1 MATNERYEY
10 APDYAVHPGEILGER
25 LAAYGM
31 SQTELARRIGMSTKT
46 LSQIVNGKAP
56 VTPETAIQL
65 ERVLGVSARLWTG
78 LDASYRLLEA
88 RTVAA
93 QQLVAHGEWA
103 RGFPYAELVRRGVV
117 ESTRDISERA
127 SELLEFFGVGSV
139 DAWHAEYG
147 SLQVAFRRSPAFN
160 PSPEATAC
168 WLRLAELQAMDT
180 ECAPFDERAFMSC
193 LRDARSISRG
203 LLASCDV
210 ALRERCATAGVA
222 LVFVPELRGTH
233 VSGAARWLNP
243 AKAMM
248 ALSLRH
254 KTDDHFWFSL
264 FHEAGHL
271 LRDSKKA
278 VYLDSGD
285 EGFSCVDEE
294 QANRFACD
302 FLIPPDAY
310 RRFVVRHCFSELS
323 VCRFSDE
330 IGVTAGIVVGR
341 LQHDRHLPYN
351 SALNHLKRTVEFAE
365 A

>member
-31 SQTELARRIGMSTKT
+31 SQAELAGRIGMSTKT

-65 ERVLGVSARLWTG
+65 ERVLGVSARLWTA
-78 LDASYRLLEA
+78 LDANYRLYAA
-88 RTVAA
+88 RTAAA
-93 QQLVAHGEWA
+93 QQLAAHSEWA

-117 ESTRDISERA
+117 EATRNLSERA
-127 SELLEFFGVGSV
+127 NELLGFFGVGSV
-139 DAWHAEYG
+139 DAWEKEYG
-147 SLQVAFRRSPAFN
+147 KLQVAFRRSPAFN
-160 PSPEATAC
+160 QSPEATAC
-168 WLRLAELQAMDT
+168 WLRLAELQAMAT
-180 ECAPFDERAFMSC
+180 ECAPFDERAFMSS
-193 LRDARSISRG
+193 LREARRISREPPAG
-203 LLASCDV
+203 FDV
-210 ALRERCATAGVA
+210 VLREQSAVAGVA
-222 LVFVPELRGTH
+222 LVFVPELRTTH
-233 VSGAARWLNP
+233 LSGATRWLNP
-243 AKAMM
+243 DKAML

-254 KTDDHFWFSL
+254 KTDDHFWFSF

-285 EGFSCVDEE
+285 EGFSCVEEE
-294 QANRFACD
+294 QADRFACD

-310 RRFVVRHCFSELS
+310 RRFVAMHRYSESS
-323 VCRFSDE
+323 VCWFSDE
-330 IGVTAGIVVGR
+330 IGIAPGIVVGR
-341 LQHDRHLPYN
+341 LQHDGHVPFN
-351 SALNHLKRTVEFAE
+351 SALNHLKRTVEFTE